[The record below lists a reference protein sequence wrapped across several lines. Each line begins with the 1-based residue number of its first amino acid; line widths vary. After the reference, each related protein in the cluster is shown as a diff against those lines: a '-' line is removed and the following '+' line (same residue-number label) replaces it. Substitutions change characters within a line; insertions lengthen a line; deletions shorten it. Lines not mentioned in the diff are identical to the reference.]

1 MRARYPLVN
10 AVAVTRPLAKA
21 LTISLIGVFSSFSM
35 VGASA
40 LAAAARRGEHVSGSL
55 KSRLPFNS

>member
-1 MRARYPLVN
+1 
-10 AVAVTRPLAKA
+10 
-21 LTISLIGVFSSFSM
+21 M